1 MPPMIDAAHK
11 VAIPQRP
18 AHLVARPRLRT
29 IVETVA
35 TRQLVLLTAP
45 AGYGKTSLLVDW
57 AHSATSPVCWY
68 SLDHYDA
75 DPQTF
80 LATLALSLVQRY
92 PGRVPLTAALI
103 QSASSWETGL
113 AVGTIGREIAELGEL
128 VILVFDDWHLVDH
141 VPAISG
147 ALADILRRA
156 ANCRAI
162 LASRSYPSVPN
173 IMLLTAHGQVTG
185 LAEVQ
190 LRFTTDEAAAVLAR
204 QSPRAI
210 SAPEAAALTERA
222 NGWITAIVLMA
233 RAPELAAQAAQA
245 IGSGS
250 ERRVYE
256 FLTEQVFDQLDP
268 ELRAF
273 LCDSA
278 LLAELR
284 ADQCDELLGRSDSG
298 MMLDR
303 LLRQHLF
310 VSEIDG
316 GVLRYH
322 PLFREFL
329 LERYRRDQRSAFQR
343 TALRIAE
350 AYAERELWAQAFD
363 LCLMAD
369 DQATAGTVLARG
381 GEQLFHQGQLATLAR
396 CFEALPLSALSAT
409 LLCLKGRLYLSRG
422 ETQEAAALADL
433 AQARMRPEEAVD
445 VHLFQAISAQSRG
458 DYHEAL
464 ARIDEALTLSPSEEQ
479 RATALGVAVSCRNR
493 LDEPEAALQLLREAL
508 QIQKRRGDLYQLAV
522 NFHDLGMLYERMG
535 QLREAQRA
543 YQQAEGY
550 WTTIGNVGARALSRN
565 SGAVVLHMLGQ
576 YEEAYAQLVAAMQDA
591 QTAQV
596 PTYLAAIAASLGD
609 LYADLGLWGLAEDSY
624 QQARQARGSAFIQGY
639 VELASL
645 WLLAR
650 QRRFGPA
657 LAGLQRLEKRTAN
670 RHAASVA
677 LLQAVIACG
686 QQRLV
691 EGRAFAQ
698 QARER
703 AGSAE
708 TVEAVRARLVGAR
721 TLMEGRLNPA
731 DTPQLLAMLDE
742 AVDAAARMGYDA
754 FLVAELVQHPAL
766 LRHAA
771 ALGWAPATSLLERV
785 AELRLVAQ
793 RVSGQIGLPILS
805 LRALGGDLILL
816 NDAPLDLGLRK
827 AREVLYYLLAHPHGA
842 TAETLRDALWPDR
855 DETSARYLLR
865 TAVHQL
871 RGALP
876 PEVVTMLQR
885 RTYRLERSQLQ
896 LQYDVEQFLALTEP
910 SISDPDTLSEGLD
923 LYGGEFLPWCDSD
936 WSQELRASLEQRF
949 VQALHRAGRSY
960 EELERYPDALR
971 VYGRA
976 LALDPLDEA
985 ATAGLMRCHIAQGN
999 RAAAIDSY
1007 QRTRQRLSDDL
1018 GLAPDPDSELEQIYL
1033 QIARAVR

>member
-1 MPPMIDAAHK
+1 MIDAAHK
-11 VAIPQRP
+11 VALPQRP
-18 AHLVARPRLRT
+18 AHLVVRPRLRA

-57 AHSATSPVCWY
+57 AHTATTPVCWY
-68 SLDHYDA
+68 SLDRYDA
-75 DPQTF
+75 DPHIF
-80 LATLALSLVQRY
+80 LASLGVSLLQRY
-92 PGRVPLTAALI
+92 PQRMPRTAALV
-103 QSASSWETGL
+103 QATASWEIGQ
-113 AVGTIGREIAELGEL
+113 AVSTLGREIAELGET

-141 VPAISG
+141 VAAISS
-147 ALADILRRA
+147 ALSDILRRA

-185 LAEVQ
+185 LAEAQ
-190 LRFTTDEAAAVLAR
+190 LRFTTEEAEAVLAR

-210 SAPEAAALTERA
+210 SGGEAAALTERA
-222 NGWITAIVLMA
+222 NGWITAIMLMA

-278 LLAELR
+278 LLEELQ
-284 ADQCDELLGRSDSG
+284 AAQCDQLLGRSDSG
-298 MMLDR
+298 VMLDR

-329 LERYRRDQRSAFQR
+329 VERYRRDQRAAFQR
-343 TALRIAE
+343 TALRVAE
-350 AYAERELWAQAFD
+350 AYASHELWAQAFD
-363 LCLMAD
+363 LCIMAD
-369 DQATAGTVLARG
+369 DLGAATAVLARG
-381 GEQLFHQGQLATLAR
+381 GDQLFHQGQLATLAR
-396 CFEALPLSALSAT
+396 CFEALPLGSLSAT

-433 AQARMRPEEAVD
+433 AQARMRPDEAVE
-445 VHLFQAISAQSRG
+445 VLLFQASSAHNRG

-464 ARIDEALTLSPSEEQ
+464 ALSDEALARQPSEEQ
-479 RATALGVAVSCRNR
+479 RATALGLAVTCHIHIDQPN
-493 LDEPEAALQLLREAL
+493 AALQLLGEAL
-508 QIQKRRGDLYQLAV
+508 QIQKRRGDLYQLAL
-522 NFHDLGMLYERMG
+522 NFHDLGILHEQMG

-543 YQQAEGY
+543 YHQAEGY
-550 WTTIGNVGARALSRN
+550 WTTIGNIGARALSRN

-576 YEEAYAQLVAAMQDA
+576 YREAHAQLVAALADA
-591 QTAQV
+591 QLAQV
-596 PTYLAAIAASLGD
+596 PTYVAAIAASLGD
-609 LYADLGLWGLAEDSY
+609 LYADLGLWEQAEHSY
-624 QQARQARGSAFIQGY
+624 DQAREARGSAFIQGY
-639 VELASL
+639 VEVASL

-657 LAGLQRLEKRTAN
+657 LAGLQLLEKRTVS
-670 RHAASVA
+670 RHAASIA
-677 LLQAVIACG
+677 LLQAAVACG
-686 QQRLV
+686 QQRFA
-691 EGRAFAQ
+691 EARGFAQ

-708 TVEAVRARLVGAR
+708 SAEAVRARVLEAR
-721 TLMEGRLNPA
+721 VLLEDRA
-731 DTPQLLAMLDE
+731 ARSSASQLLDTLDQ
-742 AVDAAARMGYDA
+742 ALDATARMGYDA

-771 ALGWAPATSLLERV
+771 ALGWAPAANLQERV
-785 AELRLVAQ
+785 AELRLVAG
-793 RVSGQIGLPILS
+793 RVSGQIGAPILAV
-805 LRALGGDLILL
+805 RALDDDFIAL
-816 NDAPLDLGLRK
+816 DDVPLDLGLRK
-827 AREVLYYLLAHPHGA
+827 AREVLYHLLAHPHGVNVDA
-842 TAETLRDALWPDR
+842 LRDALWPDR

-876 PEVVTMLQR
+876 PDVITMLQR
-885 RTYRLERSQLQ
+885 RTYRLERSQVQ
-896 LQYDVEQFLALTEP
+896 LHYDVEQFLELTDP
-910 SISDPDTLSEGLD
+910 AISDPDTLSEGLD
-923 LYGGEFLPWCDSD
+923 LYRSGFLLWCDSP
-936 WSQELRASLEQRF
+936 WSEELRAVLEQRF
-949 VQALHRAGRSY
+949 VQTLHRAGRSY
-960 EELERYPDALR
+960 EELERHPDALR
-971 VYGRA
+971 VYARA

-985 ATAGLMRCHIAQGN
+985 ATAGAMRCHIAQGN

-1007 QRTRQRLSDDL
+1007 QRTKQRLNEDL
-1018 GLAPDPDSELEQIYL
+1018 GLPPDPHSELEQIYL
-1033 QIARAVR
+1033 QISRAR